1 MPETTCLEK
10 TKNDASEIAELLKE
24 IPENKKESILMLVKG
39 FKLGIESEEL
49 ERAAGQGGGGVDGK
63 KEFYTDVKWLKKPIN
78 MQKEGEVDLP

>member
-10 TKNDASEIAELLKE
+10 TKNDAAEIAKLLNE

-49 ERAAGQGGGGVDGK
+49 ERAAG
-63 KEFYTDVKWLKKPIN
+63 
-78 MQKEGEVDLP
+78 